1 MQGAGQQ
8 CCYTERGNLI
18 FGPPAGGTLNRFH
31 TEAGVPVLS
40 HFFQD
45 YVPFWIAVF
54 SQNNVSVTLR
64 KDLQITALATNPQSQ
79 VSKLHREAC

>member
-18 FGPPAGGTLNRFH
+18 FGPPTGGSLNRFH

-45 YVPFWIAVF
+45 YVPFLDCCVF
-54 SQNNVSVTLR
+54 SEQCERYFEKRPSDNSSGYEPP
-64 KDLQITALATNPQSQ
+64 KPG
-79 VSKLHREAC
+79 E